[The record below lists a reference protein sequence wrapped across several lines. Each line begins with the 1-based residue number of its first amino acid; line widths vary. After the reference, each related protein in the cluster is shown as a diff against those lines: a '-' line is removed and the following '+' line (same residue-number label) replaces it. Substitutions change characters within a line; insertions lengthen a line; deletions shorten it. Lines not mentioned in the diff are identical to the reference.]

1 MLKRSI
7 AFFYSILF
15 GVFFSQAQDI
25 LSNAPAD
32 NPGAEVLYRIE
43 KHGGV
48 LIHSNGWGAFYR
60 TGKHLTGK
68 TKRFFEF
75 EAVSMKHPKEVK
87 TVNPYYENTKGYVY
101 GKLNSLSIWRA
112 GFGIQRKMHGKDGI
126 KGIEL
131 RYHHFLG
138 VSLGMAKPVYLEIGY
153 PTIPYQYIRTER
165 YDPTKHYADNI
176 YGRAPMLRGIEN
188 IKPYPGLYTK
198 FGFAFDYA
206 GAFNAVKGLEV
217 GTILD
222 IYPQAIPLMANT
234 QNNNYFL
241 NFYLSIF
248 IGKKEY

>member
-1 MLKRSI
+1 MLKRFI
-7 AFFYSILF
+7 VFYCLVLLGVFYSN
-15 GVFFSQAQDI
+15 AQDI
-25 LSNAPAD
+25 LSNAPAE
-32 NPGAEVLYRIE
+32 NPGAEVLYRKE
-43 KHGGV
+43 KHGGL
-48 LIHSNGWGAFYR
+48 LIHSNGWGGFYR
-60 TGKHLTGK
+60 TGKHITGK
-68 TKRFFEF
+68 TKRFFEI
-75 EAVSMKHPKEVK
+75 EAVSMHHPKEVK

-101 GKLNSLSIWRA
+101 GKLNSLTVWRA
-112 GFGIQRKMHGKDGI
+112 GFGIQRKMYGKDGI
-126 KGIEL
+126 KGIEV

-138 VSLGMAKPVYLEIGY
+138 ASFGMAKPVYLEIGY

-165 YDPTKHYADNI
+165 YDPTKHYTDNI

-188 IKPYPGLYTK
+188 LRPYPGLYTK

-222 IYPQAIPLMANT
+222 VYPQAIPLMANT

-248 IGKKEY
+248 IGNKEY